1 MRHEQRRS
9 RSGKHDRLPL
19 ALPGGGGNRQELR
32 RAGRRS
38 EELEIDLAAPGIDR
52 NGDVAAGRIVT
63 DTGGNGLERRDAQR
77 RPAGG
82 ERQAAHEGEADADA
96 GECPRAAGGGKAVE
110 ILGYGPMPRR
120 GALSPSPPG
129 VRPGRSPS
137 ARTYAPAPGPRRCR
151 GERRNT
157 PAATCRGRGPA
168 FRQTGR
174 TSVTSGMKWRSRFS
188 MPCFSV
194 AVDDGQPEHDPPC
207 SGTRRRRDSP
217 GR

>member
-1 MRHEQRRS
+1 MS
-9 RSGKHDRLPL
+9 SAAPVPASTDRLPL
-19 ALPGGGGNRQELR
+19 ALPGGGGNGQELR

-38 EELEIDLAAPGIDR
+38 EELEIDLATPGIDR

-96 GECPRAAGGGKAVE
+96 GECSRAAGGGKAVE
-110 ILGYGPMPRR
+110 ILDMDRCLGEEIFTITARR
-120 GALSPSPPG
+120 
-129 VRPGRSPS
+129 S
-137 ARTYAPAPGPRRCR
+137 AWPVSIGSNLAPAPGPRRCR

-174 TSVTSGMKWRSRFS
+174 TSLTSGMKWRSRFS

-194 AVDDGQPEHDPPC
+194 AVEDGQPEHEPPC
-207 SGTRRRRDSP
+207 SGTRRRRDSH